1 MEKKPIDHEPG
12 WVFLDRHHDGGV
24 TIRWRRRDREAYV
37 LAGNKVGSRT
47 TEGLLGTIPV
57 PTTGWTDLAQIRLIA
72 ENWYT
77 RINTHHAD
85 HLGDT
90 IQSTAV
96 RALAVRTRWSW
107 NSACR
112 N

>member
-1 MEKKPIDHEPG
+1 MECDHERALLAVAGLIRVRVEKKPIDHEPG
-12 WVFLDRHHDGGV
+12 WV
-24 TIRWRRRDREAYV
+24 
-37 LAGNKVGSRT
+37 
-47 TEGLLGTIPV
+47 
-57 PTTGWTDLAQIRLIA
+57 
-72 ENWYT
+72 
-77 RINTHHAD
+77 HHAD

-96 RALAVRTRWSW
+96 WALAVRTRWSW